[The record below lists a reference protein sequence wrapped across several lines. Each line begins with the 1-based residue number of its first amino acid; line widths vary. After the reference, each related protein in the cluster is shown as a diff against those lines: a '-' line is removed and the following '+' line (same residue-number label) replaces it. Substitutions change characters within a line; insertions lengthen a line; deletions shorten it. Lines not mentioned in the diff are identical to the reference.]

1 MSDQNSKKAFVFD
14 EGEFTHVS
22 VSALRTTYSPLRAG
36 SLPLSL
42 SEALN
47 PLPIRVVPTDDGH
60 FEIIDGFKRFAAWQ
74 SDGREKIPVII
85 ESPGSSAEQKR
96 LLLSANSP
104 ARTLTPLDEGLV
116 ICSLFEDDQMKPSA
130 VAKLLARKKE
140 WVIQRAA
147 MAKKLSPVAQQKLG
161 SGEIG
166 PTIGK
171 LLTSLNA
178 KEQDELLNCFSGHKL
193 RVCDQQIVIQAY
205 RISDSAER
213 KGLLASPTGTIAPN
227 SNPIFSPLTNTLD
240 NRLKR
245 GLDAINDLQSFHIP
259 AELSSSETRRL
270 EALVKQFL
278 NRARDALTI
287 LSESF
292 AIPINEEKKHVKNH
306 ETHSHSRI
314 ESSHSEHNSGDAGR
328 EQCSQNHG
336 IPEQNNAM
344 PEYFAASGEKGS
356 RPIIHGSLAGPIT
369 KKAGVEA
376 CCDDCVVTGNI
387 NKEKMNVKNQ
397 EKNTHRTSVKGS
409 SGGDSGNDDSREQ
422 HSQDLRLS
430 EPFPRSCSKGSG
442 EVWGCFENACAGTVE
457 ADELSGRDRSTCDG
471 WSDDDQNPE
480 RDQETWLQGGENNSG
495 QNGEQPSIPG
505 SIAKT
510 QTGQTEV

>member
-1 MSDQNSKKAFVFD
+1 MNDQNTKKGSVYD

-22 VSALRTTYSPLRAG
+22 VSKLKTTYLPLRAG
-36 SLPLSL
+36 NLPLSL

-85 ESPGSSAEQKR
+85 ESPGSAAEHKR

-116 ICSLFEDDQMKPSA
+116 ICSLFEDDLMKPSA

-140 WVIQRAA
+140 WVMQRAA
-147 MAKKLSPVAQQKLG
+147 MAKQLSLAAQQKLG
-161 SGEIG
+161 SCEIG

-178 KEQDELLNCFSGHKL
+178 KEQDELLNCFSGNKL

-213 KGLLASPTGTIAPN
+213 KKLLASPTGTIAQN
-227 SNPIFSPLTNTLD
+227 TRPIFSPLTNNLA

-245 GLDAINDLQSFHIP
+245 GLDAIEDLRSFHIP
-259 AELSSSETRRL
+259 AELSSSESKRL

-278 NRARDALTI
+278 NKAIDALAI

-292 AIPINEEKKHVKNH
+292 AKTTASGVAATNSHPIINEEKNHVENH
-306 ETHSHSRI
+306 ETHSHSGI
-314 ESSHSEHNSGDAGR
+314 KSSPSEKNSGNAGR
-328 EQCSQNHG
+328 ELHSQNHG
-336 IPEQNNAM
+336 ISEQDNGM
-344 PEYFAASGEKGS
+344 PEYFTASGGKNS
-356 RPIIHGSLAGPIT
+356 IPIFTGSLAGSIT
-369 KKAGVEA
+369 EKSGVDV
-376 CCDDCVVTGNI
+376 CNDCVATNN
-387 NKEKMNVKNQ
+387 NKEKMHVNKQ
-397 EKNTHRTSVKGS
+397 EKNTCRGS
-409 SGGDSGNDDSREQ
+409 GTGGSGRDSGNDDGREQ
-422 HSQDLRLS
+422 HSQDLKMS
-430 EPFPRSCSKGSG
+430 DHFPGSCSKGSG
-442 EVWGCFENACAGTVE
+442 EVGVLFKNSCDEATE
-457 ADELSGRDRSTCDG
+457 ADEL
-471 WSDDDQNPE
+471 
-480 RDQETWLQGGENNSG
+480 
-495 QNGEQPSIPG
+495 
-505 SIAKT
+505 
-510 QTGQTEV
+510 

>member
-1 MSDQNSKKAFVFD
+1 MSDQNTKKGFVYD

-22 VSALRTTYSPLRAG
+22 VSKLKTTYSPLRAG
-36 SLPLSL
+36 NLPLSF

-85 ESPGSSAEQKR
+85 ERLGSAAEHKK

-104 ARTLTPLDEGLV
+104 ARTLTPIDEGLV
-116 ICSLFEDDQMKPSA
+116 ICSLFEDDLMKPSA

-140 WVIQRAA
+140 WVMQRAA
-147 MAKKLSPVAQQKLG
+147 MAKQLSPVAQQKLG

-178 KEQDELLNCFSGHKL
+178 KEQDELLNCFSGNKL

-213 KGLLASPTGTIAPN
+213 KKLLASPTGTIAQN
-227 SNPIFSPLTNTLD
+227 TRPIFSTLTNNLD

-245 GLDAINDLQSFHIP
+245 GLDAIEDMRSFHIP
-259 AELSSSETRRL
+259 VELSSSESRRIG
-270 EALVKQFL
+270 ALVKQFL
-278 NRARDALTI
+278 NKARDALAI

-292 AIPINEEKKHVKNH
+292 EAPITKTTASGVAATDSHPIPINEEKKHVKNH
-306 ETHSHSRI
+306 ETHSHVQI
-314 ESSHSEHNSGDAGR
+314 ESPHLENNSGDAAR
-328 EQCSQNHG
+328 ELCSQNHE
-336 IPEQNNAM
+336 IPEQNNGM
-344 PEYFAASGEKGS
+344 PEYFAASGGKNS
-356 RPIIHGSLAGPIT
+356 IPIVTGSLAGSIT
-369 KKAGVEA
+369 VKSGVDVS
-376 CCDDCVVTGNI
+376 CNDCVARNNK
-387 NKEKMNVKNQ
+387 NKEKMHVKNQ
-397 EKNTHRTSVKGS
+397 EKNTCRASGKGG
-409 SGGDSGNDDSREQ
+409 SGRDSGNDACEQ

-430 EPFPRSCSKGSG
+430 EHFPRSCSKGSG
-442 EVWGCFENACAGTVE
+442 EVGVLFKNSCDEAIE
-457 ADELSGRDRSTCDG
+457 ADEL
-471 WSDDDQNPE
+471 
-480 RDQETWLQGGENNSG
+480 
-495 QNGEQPSIPG
+495 
-505 SIAKT
+505 
-510 QTGQTEV
+510 